1 MRKHRICHLL
11 LALVLAV
18 LMAFAPAANVAQA
31 ASGPESQ
38 PPVQAGEEGSAP
50 EEEEPAPQPEPD
62 VTPEPE
68 NTPEPEQEGGASPE
82 PSPAPEG
89 GDDMLTPPEAPE
101 GEAQPKGDAEPE
113 ESPAPAKLSALNALK
128 KGTHEPYLAGY
139 AGNYFRPD
147 RNVTRAEACVML
159 YTLLKEKPTGLTCK
173 FSDVQPTDSYAEAVA
188 AMNAMDVVG
197 GVSSSSNLFAPN
209 NPVTRA
215 QFVLMLSKFFEKSS
229 EESTASFS
237 DVPPTHWA
245 YKAVGVAEA
254 RGWVCGFS
262 DGTFRPNNSITRA
275 QMTVIINVALER
287 RGEGYAADRDVQ
299 KFVDVAEKS
308 WYYLD
313 VTEAAERSDAP
324 DPGPVPTPAPTPAP
338 TPSPSGEQ
346 LPDGTKVG
354 STVRVN
360 AETGL
365 NIRSGPGTGNPVVV
379 AVANG
384 TLLTVTDIS
393 KYPWLGVKT
402 SSGQKGYSLSDYLTL
417 YTGNTGGDQNGTL
430 SASSI
435 TMAQYQSARLDAKAD
450 SNISAMKWSS
460 SNEGVAKVGYTLNYS
475 AKEQSAIVY
484 AGAPGTA
491 TLSLAD
497 GTGKVKAS
505 CTVTVTAPQS
515 VRFAYGDGNSV
526 PVKKDFDLVAV
537 TDTARDEVRFDI
549 ISGPASGSYSSSAY
563 EEEVS
568 TSENGLPEN
577 RVRVFRRTV
586 KFSAAGLYTLRAYSS
601 QGGSYSGDYY
611 TFTVLVTQ
619 ADNATTATN
628 ETRRPSGKMLDMLAV
643 FEGYVPEVEDDS
655 LVSGTPTVG
664 HGYVVTKTNNVFY
677 NNLTRTEAYAM
688 LVNTVNAGDYAK
700 AVENFRKE
708 HSIKMS
714 QAQFDALVSFVYN
727 CGTGALSTKNYDT
740 PNIILNM
747 VSPPTDASPSKPYS
761 GTLNVVKAKM
771 YSQASAGSALVQE
784 VPRGS
789 AVSVVGVQVNR
800 SSTKQEVWYKAIYNG
815 KTGWIASGYV
825 KLSGSFARDLNYAD
839 STSLANEFLQW
850 HRAGGR
856 CVPGLVYRRL
866 AECKLFFFGN
876 YEEAVNGHANYRK
889 NTYGFIYPSCC
900 KNLDQR

>member
-1 MRKHRICHLL
+1 MRKHRIPHLL
-11 LALVLAV
+11 LALALAV
-18 LMAFAPAANVAQA
+18 LTVLAPAAQA
-31 ASGPESQ
+31 AESQ
-38 PPVQAGEEGSAP
+38 PPVRAGEEGLPQEGEPTPQPDITPAP
-50 EEEEPAPQPEPD
+50 EDTPD
-62 VTPEPE
+62 PEPE
-68 NTPEPEQEGGASPE
+68 ASPSPA

-89 GDDMLTPPEAPE
+89 GESTPVPPEAPE
-101 GEAQPKGDAEPE
+101 RDAQPQGEAGPE
-113 ESPAPAKLSALNALK
+113 SSPAPAKLSALNALK
-128 KGTHEPYLAGY
+128 LGTHEPYLAGY
-139 AGNYFRPD
+139 AGNYFRPN

-159 YTLLKEKPTGLTCK
+159 YTLLKEKPTDLAYNFT
-173 FSDVQPTDSYAEAVA
+173 DVKETDPYGPAVA
-188 AMNAMDVVG
+188 AMNAMDVVS
-197 GVSSSSNLFAPN
+197 GVSKNRFAPN
-209 NPVTRA
+209 SSVTRA
-215 QFVLMLSKFFEKSS
+215 QFVLMLSKFFEASADEPTS
-229 EESTASFS
+229 SFS
-237 DVPPTHWA
+237 DLAPTHWA
-245 YKAVGVAEA
+245 YKAVGVAES

-262 DGTFRPNNSITRA
+262 DGTFRPNASITRA
-275 QMTVIINVALER
+275 QITVIINVALGR
-287 RGEGYAADRDVQ
+287 RGEGYAADRDTQ
-299 KFVDVAEKS
+299 KFVDVAKES
-308 WYYLD
+308 WCYLD

-324 DPGPVPTPAPTPAP
+324 DPGATPTPAPS
-338 TPSPSGEQ
+338 PSPEPGEDQ

-354 STVRVN
+354 STVRVT

-365 NIRSGPGTGNPVVV
+365 NIRKGPGTGNPVVT
-379 AVANG
+379 AVTNG

-402 SSGQKGYSLSDYLTL
+402 SSGQSGYSLSDYLTL
-417 YTGNTGGDQNGTL
+417 YTGTNGGGSQNGTL

-435 TMAQYQSARLDAKAD
+435 TMSQYQSARLDAKAD
-450 SNISAMKWSS
+450 SNISAMKWTS
-460 SNEGVAKVGYTLNYS
+460 SNSSVARVGYTIGYS
-475 AKEQSAIVY
+475 STEQSAIVY
-484 AGAPGTA
+484 AGSPGTA

-505 CTVTVTAPQS
+505 CTVTVTAPQA

-526 PVKKDFDLVAV
+526 PVNGSFDLVAV
-537 TDTARDEVRFDI
+537 TDTSRDEVRFDI
-549 ISGPASGSYSSSAY
+549 VSGPASGSYSSSAY
-563 EEEVS
+563 EEESS
-568 TSENGLPEN
+568 TSGNGLPVN
-577 RVRVFRRTV
+577 KVRVFRRTV
-586 KFSAAGLYTLRAYSS
+586 RFGSAGLYTLRAYSS
-601 QGGSYSGDYY
+601 QNGSYSGDSY

-619 ADNATTATN
+619 AGDATTATN
-628 ETRRPSGKMLDMLAV
+628 DTRRASGKMLDMLAV
-643 FEGYVPEVEDDS
+643 FEGYVPEVEDDRV
-655 LVSGTPTVG
+655 VSGNPTVG

-688 LVNTVNAGDYAK
+688 LVNTVNSGDYAK

-747 VSPPTDASPSKPYS
+747 VAPPTDASPSKPYT

-771 YSQASAGSALVQE
+771 YSKTDASSSVVQV
-784 VPRGS
+784 VPVGA

-800 SSTKQEVWYKAIYNG
+800 SSTQQEVWYRAIYNG
-815 KTGWIASGYV
+815 KTGWLPSGYV
-825 KLSGSFARDLNYAD
+825 KLSGSFTRDLNYAD

-889 NTYGFIYPSCC
+889 NTYGFLYPSCC